1 MFFLSKTL
9 LIIIIFIFIY
19 SPSQDIFGFETFVHN
34 SFEQFCINYA
44 NEKLQQKFTQDVFKN
59 VQVEY
64 QEEGIPWSHID
75 FQDNAK
81 VLGMIEEH
89 RKGLLSLLDEEC
101 MLPKGTDEAYASKAV
116 RVSFFV
122 FCLDGEEG

>member
-1 MFFLSKTL
+1 MFDWLVAKINDSMRCSDGSNKGTIDL
-9 LIIIIFIFIY
+9 L
-19 SPSQDIFGFETFVHN
+19 DIFGFETFQHN

-75 FQDNAK
+75 FQDNAA
-81 VLGMIEEH
+81 VLGMIEEP
-89 RKGLLSLLDEEC
+89 RRGLLSLLDEEC
-101 MLPKGTDEAYASKAV
+101 MLPQGTDEAYASK
-116 RVSFFV
+116 
-122 FCLDGEEG
+122 